1 MWTIYQQLLC
11 IGGKKAIKNDTNF
24 RIVVQH
30 LKKYRKSRWKKDGLV
45 EKDCK
50 RQSVIHKKWITHV
63 GNKK

>member
-1 MWTIYQQLLC
+1 VE
-11 IGGKKAIKNDTNF
+11 KKAIKNDTNF
-24 RIVVQH
+24 RIVVQL

-50 RQSVIHKKWITHV
+50 RQSVIHKKRITHV